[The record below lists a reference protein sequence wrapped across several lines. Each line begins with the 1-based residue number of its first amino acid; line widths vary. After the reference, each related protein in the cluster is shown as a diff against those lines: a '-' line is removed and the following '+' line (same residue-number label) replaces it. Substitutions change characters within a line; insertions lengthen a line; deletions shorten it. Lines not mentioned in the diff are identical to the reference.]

1 VAGSRRRRGEEEC
14 VRVRQ
19 LIKLMRPGDWAKN
32 VFVLPA
38 FVFALPGLL
47 VRGAEVG
54 ALLGHTALAFIAFC
68 LLASG
73 FYAVN
78 DVIDAPRDRKHPV
91 KRKRPVASG
100 AVTPGAAAGLGV
112 VLIVAALL
120 VAWVVNW
127 LLVLTLLLYC
137 LLQGL
142 YNLRIK
148 RVMLVDVVVLATGFA
163 IRATAG
169 AVAIEI
175 QISIWLLLCVFFLTL
190 YLGFIK
196 RLCDLTSAKAMDDNE
211 WSSPAGYDDRIEL
224 NWLLGVSAVLAIV
237 TYLMYALSDHAMA
250 IFGSRALGFA
260 LLTPLVMIA
269 IHRFYRRAT
278 EGTSDSP
285 LAALRED
292 RIVLAAVVLFSAGV
306 LVSLFV
312 PRAQQLLD
320 QLYIVGE
327 SGQVDGPTPGK
338 PLNGD

>member
-1 VAGSRRRRGEEEC
+1 
-14 VRVRQ
+14 

-38 FVFALPGLL
+38 MVFALPGLL
-47 VRGAEVG
+47 AEGADVWP
-54 ALLGHTALAFIAFC
+54 LIGHTALAFIAFC

-73 FYAVN
+73 FYAIN
-78 DVIDAPRDRKHPV
+78 DVIDASRDRQHPV

-100 AVTPGAAAGLGV
+100 AVASGHAALLGV
-112 VLIVAALL
+112 VLIIMALL
-120 VAWVVNW
+120 VAWTVNW
-127 LLVLTLLLYC
+127 LLVFTLLLYC
-137 LLQGL
+137 LLQML

-169 AVAIEI
+169 AVAIDI

-196 RLCDLTSAKAMDDNE
+196 RLCDLTSAKALDDNE

-285 LAALRED
+285 LAALRDD
-292 RIVLAAVVLFSAGV
+292 RIVLAAVILFSAGV

-312 PRAQQLLD
+312 PQAQRLLD
-320 QLYIVGE
+320 ELYIVGE
-327 SGQVDGPTPGK
+327 GRQIESPAPSQPQGGE
-338 PLNGD
+338 